1 MNIQTDLW
9 SKVNSQEGN
18 INVPLVCDKD
28 GSLSMDKGNMPEK
41 FTKASAYLFWEKSSS
56 CSTA

>member
-9 SKVNSQEGN
+9 SNVNSQEGN

-28 GSLSMDKGNMPEK
+28 DSLSMGKGSM
-41 FTKASAYLFWEKSSS
+41 A
-56 CSTA
+56 